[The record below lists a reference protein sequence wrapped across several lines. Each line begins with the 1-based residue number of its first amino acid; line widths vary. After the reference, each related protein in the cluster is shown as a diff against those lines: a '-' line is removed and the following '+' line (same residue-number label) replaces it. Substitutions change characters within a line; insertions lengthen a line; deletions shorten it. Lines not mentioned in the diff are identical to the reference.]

1 MSEPRYTALTEDEL
15 KDRLQAVMTER
26 NELLAALEAYTERTD
41 DLEKEC
47 ARLYRALEDAPFL
60 EWDEFTPAGER
71 ENMLVE
77 YDLWYN
83 DECQAALGGGDD

>member
-1 MSEPRYTALTEDEL
+1 MGDKLLCLKSDCPDRWESVSEHFVLMKLRAEAHKLRE
-15 KDRLQAVMTER
+15 ER
-26 NELLAALEAYTERTD
+26 DALLAALEA
-41 DLEKEC
+41 
-47 ARLYRALEDAPFL
+47 APFL
-60 EWDEFTPAGER
+60 EWNEFTPAGER